1 MGKKVS
7 VVSSYRD
14 GVPRSPRSR
23 SLRSGV
29 PPRGVPPRGV
39 PPRGVPPRAR
49 GVPFFSPP
57 LRCRVR
63 SPAVAARP
71 RALGR
76 RGLTFAFADCRQR
89 REVNREEGRMVC
101 EYIYLSILKIR
112 SRKEERERQRH
123 NQDCIHLIIAFN
135 SVKYSVIKNV
145 PHHCCP
151 RTCSRCRFQRWC
163 CAAQGHVVQ
172 LPHRSRPRRCEH
184 AVAPHRSIAQ
194 QRHRIHNSEPPR
206 TNATRGRE
214 REKERRV

>member
-112 SRKEERERQRH
+112 SRKEERETKTQSR
-123 NQDCIHLIIAFN
+123 LYSFN
-135 SVKYSVIKNV
+135 N
-145 PHHCCP
+145 
-151 RTCSRCRFQRWC
+151 
-163 CAAQGHVVQ
+163 
-172 LPHRSRPRRCEH
+172 
-184 AVAPHRSIAQ
+184 SI
-194 QRHRIHNSEPPR
+194 
-206 TNATRGRE
+206 
-214 REKERRV
+214 

>member
-1 MGKKVS
+1 MHVILIKFLMSGKKVS

-23 SLRSGV
+23 SLRS
-29 PPRGVPPRGV
+29 GVPPRGV

-112 SRKEERERQRH
+112 SRKDERKTKTQ
-123 NQDCIHLIIAFN
+123 
-135 SVKYSVIKNV
+135 
-145 PHHCCP
+145 
-151 RTCSRCRFQRWC
+151 SRKF
-163 CAAQGHVVQ
+163 
-172 LPHRSRPRRCEH
+172 
-184 AVAPHRSIAQ
+184 I
-194 QRHRIHNSEPPR
+194 
-206 TNATRGRE
+206 
-214 REKERRV
+214 